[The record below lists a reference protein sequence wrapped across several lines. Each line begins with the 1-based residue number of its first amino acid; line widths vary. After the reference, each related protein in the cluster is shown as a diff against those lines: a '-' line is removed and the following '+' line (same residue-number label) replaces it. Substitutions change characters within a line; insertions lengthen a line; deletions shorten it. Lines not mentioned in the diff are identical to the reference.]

1 LMTPYYPLEMLRAI
15 PGCENAR
22 YEDPYAGSLG
32 NSIRYFDMA
41 PRDDALKV
49 TGVENLFCAGEK
61 AGLMVGHTE
70 AICTGTLAGYNAV
83 KYVRREKPLIVPT
96 TLAIGDAIQYVR
108 TQMQTEAGMGLK
120 YTFSGSVYFE
130 RMQQLG
136 LYSTDTGQIKDRVH
150 KAGMSE
156 IFG

>member
-1 LMTPYYPLEMLRAI
+1 
-15 PGCENAR
+15 
-22 YEDPYAGSLG
+22 
-32 NSIRYFDMA
+32 MA

-61 AGLMVGHTE
+61 AGLLVGHTE

-83 KYVRREKPLIVPT
+83 KYVKKEQLLIVPT

-108 TQMQTEAGMGLK
+108 TQMQTEAGLGLK
-120 YTFSGSVYFE
+120 YTFSGTVYFE
-130 RMQQLG
+130 RMQQRG
-136 LYSTDTGQIKDRVH
+136 LYSTDIVQIEDRVQ
-150 KAGMSE
+150 KAGMSG